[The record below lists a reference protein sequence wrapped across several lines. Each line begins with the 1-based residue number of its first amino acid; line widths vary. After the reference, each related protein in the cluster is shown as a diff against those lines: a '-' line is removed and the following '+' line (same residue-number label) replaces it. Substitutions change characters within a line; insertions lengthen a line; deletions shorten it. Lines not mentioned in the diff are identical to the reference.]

1 MLQCN
6 ITVIANV
13 WVTNKVPPQTLLG
26 HCAEKEPGPNG
37 TTLSPNALHFSL
49 PQRLQFGFENT
60 TRLGQERQIL

>member
-1 MLQCN
+1 MTTPTTAELLKYADLQM
-6 ITVIANV
+6 A
-13 WVTNKVPPQTLLG
+13 
-26 HCAEKEPGPNG
+26 AEAFFRKKGPGSNG